1 MNQVNEILAKIGTAG
16 RNKDGS
22 YTRRCYSP
30 EYFMAVDIVEDQM
43 NEMGMETE
51 RDAAGNIHG
60 ILRGTDPVRKSILMD
75 RIWIR
80 YPKGDC
86 LTVPM
91 ALPPDWRLSDG

>member
-60 ILRGTDPVRKSILMD
+60 ILRGTDPVRKSIL
-75 RIWIR
+75 I
-80 YPKGDC
+80 
-86 LTVPM
+86 
-91 ALPPDWRLSDG
+91 